1 LRENRRLMDEHRA
14 KVLPHVVPLFT
25 GVQITMSRGAQAE
38 VIQRVLSKIA
48 VTYGRVRSGS
58 ITAAVT

>member
-1 LRENRRLMDEHRA
+1 MDEHRA

-38 VIQRVLSKIA
+38 VIQRALSKIA